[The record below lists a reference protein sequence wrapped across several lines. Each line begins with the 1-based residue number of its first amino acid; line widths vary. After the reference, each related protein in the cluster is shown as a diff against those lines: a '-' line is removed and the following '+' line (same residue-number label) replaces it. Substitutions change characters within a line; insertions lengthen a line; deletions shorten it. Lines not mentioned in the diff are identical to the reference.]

1 MRSPC
6 FRAPQFFAACIA
18 FLCATSVLAQ
28 STPQIDAVAA
38 APVKQADLRPAEEQA
53 SEAPSPATARDYLA
67 ERRALA
73 ASPDYK
79 PYPLLISER
88 ALIEE
93 HFKRYNDPSSTVEQA
108 SEPLQTLIKAYPLGI
123 RPNLAVAN
131 FMEYVANNIDD
142 ATGPNKELLEKQL
155 LEIATKHR
163 ATAQGVID
171 SILSTGDGASTAAAW
186 QVINQN
192 EEYSLLEHLQLQPQ
206 DQALIFAER
215 GPVDMFTV
223 KAKDGTVR
231 KVFFDVSLFFNN
243 PRN

>member
-1 MRSPC
+1 MRFPC
-6 FRAPQFFAACIA
+6 FHAPQFFAACLA
-18 FLCATSVLAQ
+18 LFCAAGVLAQ
-28 STPQIDAVAA
+28 STPQVDVVAA
-38 APVKQADLRPAEEQA
+38 VPAKKADLQSAEEHA
-53 SEAPSPATARDYLA
+53 AESASPATARDYLA

-93 HFKRYNDPSSTVEQA
+93 HFKRYNDPSSTVNQA

-131 FMEYVANNIDD
+131 FLEYVANNIDD
-142 ATGPNKELLEKQL
+142 ATGPDKDL
-155 LEIATKHR
+155 LEIAAKHR

-171 SILSTGDGASTAAAW
+171 SILSTGDGASAATAW

-215 GPVDMFTV
+215 VPVDMFTIRT
-223 KAKDGTVR
+223 KDGTER